1 MEDEMTTYLCP
12 EGQRLW
18 EEWDRLRNFDYVIN
32 PTWEGMNLA
41 NAAWTDYQD
50 HRAACQECTK
60 IRIGGHD
67 D

>member
-1 MEDEMTTYLCP
+1 MTDYLCP

-18 EEWDRLRNFDYVIN
+18 EEWDKLRWIPEDDIYADNSPKVAA
-32 PTWEGMNLA
+32 A
-41 NAAWTDYQD
+41 NKAWVAYQD